1 MTYTGAKKVYLYFFF
16 CRLSVALVVDSAI
29 FAAYLVV
36 LGIVYCVGRLRCLCN
51 LFLVIILNFIL
62 LHLVSIDTIISWTD
76 PEVATD
82 LALSFQETMGC
93 SFIW

>member
-1 MTYTGAKKVYLYFFF
+1 MFS
-16 CRLSVALVVDSAI
+16 SVAYLDVSGFHLAVSVV
-29 FAAYLVV
+29 AA
-36 LGIVYCVGRLRCLCN
+36 
-51 LFLVIILNFIL
+51 
-62 LHLVSIDTIISWTD
+62 DTIISWTD